1 MIDTNDYSLEV
12 RVENNEIR
20 NLGFKGG
27 GAIFLYEGNN
37 LVENI
42 WMGLSNDGQQI
53 VFRGGGD
60 PNSRMAGGG
69 IFISSD
75 DNIVRNNVITGAFA
89 KAVDINSGNRNNV
102 IQNNLIGTR
111 ADGTVPTPFA
121 CTGGVAD
128 SASWYGGWGIALA
141 GTANQVIG
149 NRIAALDN
157 IRSGNDTPPRAI
169 EIFGANHTIRDNI
182 IGVDSAGNKVGVC
195 GQGIK
200 VSDTGTDILDNTIVA
215 SKQDSEDAEK
225 AAIITTGSTSG
236 VTVRDNI
243 VEDSPEHIYEFAG
256 TQVPQALRTFKPA
269 RITGIDG
276 VNISGASGEGSPC
289 PNCIVDLYRDDAD
302 LLDEALEYLGSA
314 TADAQ
319 GNFTFTLSSPLQSG
333 FGLRTMSTTQSLNVI
348 PGLGSTTTTKN
359 SVLYLPVSAVTVT
372 LPTTGTVGMSVPVT
386 LTVAPLA
393 AGASLTYTIEATG
406 IEDVTGAVGED
417 GTASTTLTWDGAGA
431 KTVNVTVR
439 NEFSSAVESTQITIV
454 QGESKIFLPG
464 VRR

>member
-1 MIDTNDYSLEV
+1 
-12 RVENNEIR
+12 
-20 NLGFKGG
+20 
-27 GAIFLYEGNN
+27 
-37 LVENI
+37 
-42 WMGLSNDGQQI
+42 
-53 VFRGGGD
+53 
-60 PNSRMAGGG
+60 
-69 IFISSD
+69 
-75 DNIVRNNVITGAFA
+75 
-89 KAVDINSGNRNNV
+89 
-102 IQNNLIGTR
+102 
-111 ADGTVPTPFA
+111 
-121 CTGGVAD
+121 
-128 SASWYGGWGIALA
+128 
-141 GTANQVIG
+141 
-149 NRIAALDN
+149 
-157 IRSGNDTPPRAI
+157 
-169 EIFGANHTIRDNI
+169 
-182 IGVDSAGNKVGVC
+182 VC

-236 VTVRDNI
+236 VTVRGNI